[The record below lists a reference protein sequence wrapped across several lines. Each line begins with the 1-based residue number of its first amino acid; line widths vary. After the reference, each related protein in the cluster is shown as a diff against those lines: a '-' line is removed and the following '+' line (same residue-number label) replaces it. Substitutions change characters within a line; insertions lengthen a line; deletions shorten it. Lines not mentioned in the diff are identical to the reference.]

1 MLRRLAPC
9 VCSNSSLSY
18 RIPRPNH
25 LEVGGVEGW
34 GRRPLQAEV
43 ALGGARLMPGVG
55 IAREPRVALGAHVSK
70 GRGRHPPRRR
80 VYGARWRLVEVRGRF
95 RSLVRRLVVLGCAW
109 WR

>member
-1 MLRRLAPC
+1 M
-9 VCSNSSLSY
+9 
-18 RIPRPNH
+18 
-25 LEVGGVEGW
+25 
-34 GRRPLQAEV
+34 QAEV